1 MSAHLGVMALCA
13 LCVSFVFGVLQR
25 DEPAAQVSFSVRV
38 FAGLMGGGL
47 VLGLLQYVFF
57 R

>member
-1 MSAHLGVMALCA
+1 MSLHLGIMALCA
-13 LCVSFVFGVLQR
+13 VCVAVVFGVLQR
-25 DEPAAQVSFSVRV
+25 DEPAAQMTFAAKV